1 MQGQIRGEN
10 SKGVEKPEISMFEGI
25 WRDIKYDTSIIYLLR
40 QEAQIGRNLFG
51 LSKKL
56 DEAYDEITVS
66 LFSGVQNESR

>member
-1 MQGQIRGEN
+1 
-10 SKGVEKPEISMFEGI
+10 MFEDV